1 MSILDTIRSQPRSRL
16 IAVGGALGLILVVGL
31 AILVTAGGDE
41 APPETTTTTRPTTTT
56 TEAPRPTAPLT
67 GLPVDDEA
75 VLARPAIF
83 VKIDN
88 NELARPQAG
97 LRHADLIFEER
108 VEGNVS
114 RLAAVFHSNDAGQ
127 IGPVR
132 SARTTDL
139 ELVSLFPRPLF
150 ASSGGNASVMAQFR
164 AADLVDIGHNIDG
177 RAFERVGGR
186 PAPHNL
192 LTSTA
197 GLYEKGEGRDAQPP
211 TPIFEYLDEDD
222 DPTAGRSPVGGI
234 ALRYG
239 GPEISRFTWDGE
251 RAAWPRQQEGTP
263 HLDADGEF
271 IAPVNVVALEIAYDL
286 SGQSG
291 RSTPH
296 GQLTGEG
303 RAVVLSAGHALEGRW
318 SRGGLGEPLRLTGPD
333 GSTITLLPGQTFLA
347 LVPEGGW
354 ELL

>member
-16 IAVGGALGLILVVGL
+16 IAAGGALCLILVVGL
-31 AILVTAGGDE
+31 AILVTAGDDD

-83 VKIDN
+83 IKIDN

-97 LRHADLIFEER
+97 LRQADLIFEER

-114 RLAAVFHSNDAGQ
+114 RLAAVFHSNDADQ

-177 RAFERVGGR
+177 RAFERVRER

-197 GLYEKGEGRDAQPP
+197 GLYDKGEGRDAQPP

-251 RAAWPRQQEGTP
+251 REAWPRQQEGTP
-263 HLDADGEF
+263 HLDADGEY
-271 IAPVNVVALEIAYDL
+271 IAPVNVVALEIPYDF

-291 RSTPH
+291 RSVPH
-296 GQLTGEG
+296 GIFTGEG
-303 RAVVLSAGHALEGRW
+303 RAVVLTAGHALEGRW
-318 SRGGLGEPLRLTGPD
+318 TRGGLGEPLRLIGPD
-333 GSTITLLPGQTFLA
+333 GSTIALLPGQTVLA